1 MINSKS
7 CKPLNA
13 WMTYYIINKTPW
25 LFQLHKEN
33 DGIQIND
40 PICRL
45 CHKKCIKDQTNFM
58 LHF

>member
-1 MINSKS
+1 
-7 CKPLNA
+7 L
-13 WMTYYIINKTPW
+13 IISIAQRKW
-25 LFQLHKEN
+25 KEN
-33 DGIQIND
+33 DGIQISD